1 MKRKI
6 AVFITLSILLLII
19 FLTNNLLTKN
29 KSVNL
34 QSKAVV
40 IQEAHNS
47 EEPFFKCSKE
57 VDYYRTGARTLNSLL
72 TSVVVQKSINHS
84 FGSMTPSPDE
94 DMGEMNES
102 RLSNAPTATGVSDV
116 LILLSIVFMIIIFSI
131 NVFW

>member
-19 FLTNNLLTKN
+19 FLTNNLLTRN

-34 QSKAVV
+34 QSKPVV

-47 EEPFFKCSKE
+47 EEPFLKSFKE
-57 VDYYRTGARTLNSLL
+57 VDCYRTRGHTLNSLL
-72 TSVVVQKSINHS
+72 STVVVQKSINHS
-84 FGSMTPSPDE
+84 FGLMTTSPDE

-102 RLSNAPTATGVSDV
+102 RLSNSPTATGMSDV

-131 NVFW
+131 NVF